1 MSSPVI
7 PLALAGAAL
16 YLMSGS
22 KSKGSKGSSIGDSPD
37 GLTYK
42 LPPGGKIPQLYGPG
56 AAQPSS
62 NGGGGTGVGEDVW
75 KNRQQAL
82 YDLSK
87 VRFSF
92 QGSEISLCAKCDP
105 QGVDGKPG
113 NDTRNAVKAFQALA
127 GIPVTGDWDQATNI
141 GMTNVI
147 RSLVAGVPIPCD
159 PLLSYAA
166 PLGCFALQGGT
177 FGLMPSVANSESEK
191 KPPSTS
197 KPAPS
202 TQEDPPPSTGGPKYG
217 SDELLVANGDCSL
230 ILHQDDAFFDEQKML
245 IIESALDG
253 LTDGQAANEIHEEMM
268 RRYIP
273 MCLFLGK
280 DQVGQGVKTWWST
293 NLAHVASSLKSYEL
307 LPEMLEE
314 DAYKYGIL

>member
-7 PLALAGAAL
+7 PLAFAGAAL

-22 KSKGSKGSSIGDSPD
+22 KSKRSKGSSVSDSTD

-42 LPPGGKIPQLYGPG
+42 RPSGGKIPQLYGPG
-56 AAQPSS
+56 AAQSSS
-62 NGGGGTGVGEDVW
+62 NDGGGTGVGEDVW

-82 YDLSK
+82 YDLSQI
-87 VRFSF
+87 RFSF

-141 GMTNVI
+141 GMTSVI
-147 RSLVAGVPIPCD
+147 SSLVAGVPIPCD

-166 PLGCFALQGGT
+166 PLGCFALQDGT
-177 FGLMPSVANSESEK
+177 FGLMPSVVNSGSAGV
-191 KPPSTS
+191 SD
-197 KPAPS
+197 PAP
-202 TQEDPPPSTGGPKYG
+202 QDPAEPTPQGSQYGP
-217 SDELLVANGDCSL
+217 DELLVADGNCDF
-230 ILHQDDAFFDEQKML
+230 ILHIDDRFFDEQRDLMIL
-245 IIESALDG
+245 SALED
-253 LTDGQAANEIHEEMM
+253 LTDGQAADEIHEEMM

-293 NLAHVASSLKSYEL
+293 NLAHVASGLRSYEL
-307 LPEMLEE
+307 LPEVLEE